1 MVEKLRV
8 VIVEDEPLNRAE
20 LGDLL
25 SHYPDIEVVGEA
37 SGAAEGW
44 RQVEA
49 HTPDL
54 VFLDIRMEGETSGLD
69 LARKINR
76 MKVPPRLI
84 FVTAYPEH
92 SLVSH
97 SYHPIHFLLKPLEDA
112 KLAEAL
118 DWVRKDL
125 ARPRSGPERTPQRIA
140 ISHNTEK
147 LLYQNKHD
155 AAARLT
161 DKSHGTAYL
170 LPEEIQYICT
180 SRGKPNKLEAHLVQ
194 GGALAD
200 VRGSMEDFQGTL
212 KPHGFLRIHKSYIVN
227 VRHVLSLGTRHGDTD
242 EYEVDLRGSKKSL
255 PVGRSYLASLREA
268 LQSALSTCEQQA
280 R

>member
-8 VIVEDEPLNRAE
+8 VIIDDEPPNRAE

-37 SGAAEGW
+37 SNAAEGW
-44 RQVEA
+44 EQVEA
-49 HTPDL
+49 QAPDL

-97 SYHPIHFLLKPLEDA
+97 DYHPVQFLTKPLEDA
-112 KLAEAL
+112 ELAEAL

-147 LLYQNKHD
+147 LLYQNKQD
-155 AAARLT
+155 PAPR
-161 DKSHGTAYL
+161 
-170 LPEEIQYICT
+170 
-180 SRGKPNKLEAHLVQ
+180 V
-194 GGALAD
+194 
-200 VRGSMEDFQGTL
+200 
-212 KPHGFLRIHKSYIVN
+212 
-227 VRHVLSLGTRHGDTD
+227 
-242 EYEVDLRGSKKSL
+242 
-255 PVGRSYLASLREA
+255 
-268 LQSALSTCEQQA
+268 
-280 R
+280 